1 MVAYAWLMLLFPLL
15 GVLVNAFFGRRI
27 GKRVVSWVACSA
39 IGLSFLVALGVLV
52 GVAGSKGIEQPLFTW
67 IRAGN
72 FRVEFSLLLDPL
84 SALMAAVVT
93 GVSFLIHIYSVG
105 YMAEDPR
112 YARYF
117 TYLNLFVFAM
127 LILVLANNYLM
138 MYVGWEGVGLCS
150 YLLIGFWFERK
161 SAADA
166 GKKAFI
172 VNRVGDVGFAL
183 GIMLIFAT
191 FGTLQFSEVFRR
203 APGVLGPAVVTAI
216 TLLLFM
222 GATGKSAQIPL
233 YIWLPDAMEGPTP
246 VSALIHAATMV
257 TAGVYMVA
265 RNHVLFDMA
274 PATMTVVASIG
285 AATAFFAA
293 TMALVEK
300 DLKRILAY
308 STISQL
314 GYMFLA
320 VGVGAYSAGMFHL
333 TTHAFFKALL
343 FLAAGSVMHALAGE
357 INIMKLGGLRE
368 KLPTTY
374 AVFAVGA
381 AALAG
386 VPLFSGFFSKDE
398 ILWRAFLRSPV
409 LWLVGLVTAL
419 LTAVYI
425 FRALFV
431 TFWGKTRAEK
441 KLWEHA
447 HEAPAVMS
455 VPMLILAVLAVVG
468 GYIGLPRLSLVEGY
482 LEPVLPAGHIAEAG
496 ALEWVLLAVSAVVAL
511 GGIALAYYLYVV
523 RPEAPAR
530 LSRQYAPLY
539 TLLSRKYYVD
549 EFYMAVVVEPLRRV
563 GRFIAELFDPQVV
576 DGAVNGLARL
586 AGVCGEG
593 LGTLQT
599 GRVRSYAL
607 SILVGVVIILG
618 YFLLR

>member
-1 MVAYAWLMLLFPLL
+1 MLAYAWLMVLFPLL
-15 GVLVNAFFGRRI
+15 GVLINAFLGRRI
-27 GKRVVSWVACSA
+27 GKRAVSWVACTS
-39 IGLSFLVALGVLV
+39 IGLSFLVALGVLA
-52 GVAGSKGIEQPLFTW
+52 GVAGRTGVEQPLFTW
-67 IRAGN
+67 ISAGS

-161 SAADA
+161 RAADA

-183 GIMLIFAT
+183 GIMLIFAM

-257 TAGVYMVA
+257 TAGIYMVA

-274 PATMTVVASIG
+274 PATMTVVAAIG
-285 AATAFFAA
+285 AATAFFSA
-293 TMALVEK
+293 TMALTEN

-320 VGVGAYSAGMFHL
+320 VGVGAYAAGMFHL

-343 FLAAGSVMHALAGE
+343 FLAAGSVMHAMAGE
-357 INIMKLGGLRE
+357 IDIQKLGGLRE
-368 KLPTTY
+368 KLPRTY

-398 ILWRAFLRSPV
+398 ILWRAFLHSPV

-425 FRALFV
+425 SRALFV
-431 TFWGKTRAEK
+431 TFWGRTRAEK

-455 VPMLILAVLAVVG
+455 VPMVILAVLAVIG
-468 GYIGLPRLSLVEGY
+468 GYIGLPRLSAVEGY
-482 LEPVLPAGHIAEAG
+482 LEPVLPAEHIAEAG
-496 ALEWVLLAVSAVVAL
+496 AVEWVLLAVSAAVAL

-523 RPEAPAR
+523 RPEVPAR
-530 LSRQYAPLY
+530 LSKQYRGLY
-539 TLLSRKYYVD
+539 TLLRHKYYVD
-549 EFYMAVVVEPLRRV
+549 EFYIAAVVEPLRRL
-563 GRFIAELFDPQVV
+563 GRFIAELFDPRVV

-593 LGTLQT
+593 LGVLQN

>member
-1 MVAYAWLMLLFPLL
+1 
-15 GVLVNAFFGRRI
+15 
-27 GKRVVSWVACSA
+27 
-39 IGLSFLVALGVLV
+39 
-52 GVAGSKGIEQPLFTW
+52 
-67 IRAGN
+67 
-72 FRVEFSLLLDPL
+72 
-84 SALMAAVVT
+84 
-93 GVSFLIHIYSVG
+93 
-105 YMAEDPR
+105 
-112 YARYF
+112 
-117 TYLNLFVFAM
+117 M

-183 GIMLIFAT
+183 GIMLIFAM

-549 EFYMAVVVEPLRRV
+549 EFYMAVVVEPLRRM

>member
-1 MVAYAWLMLLFPLL
+1 MLAYAWLMLLFPLL
-15 GVLVNAFFGRRI
+15 GVLINAFFGRRI
-27 GKRVVSWVACSA
+27 GKRAVSWAACSV

-52 GVAGSKGIEQPLFTW
+52 GIAGSTGVEQPLFTW
-67 IRAGN
+67 ISAGS

-84 SALMAAVVT
+84 SALMAVVVT
-93 GVSFLIHIYSVG
+93 GVSFLIHIYSIG

-183 GIMLIFAT
+183 GIMLVFAL

-203 APGVLGPAVVTAI
+203 APGVLGPAAVTAI

-274 PATMTVVASIG
+274 PTTMAVVASIG

-320 VGVGAYSAGMFHL
+320 VGVGAYAAGMFHL

-343 FLAAGSVMHALAGE
+343 FLAAGSVMHAMAGE
-357 INIMKLGGLRE
+357 INIQKLGGLRE
-368 KLPTTY
+368 KLPRTY

-398 ILWRAFLRSPV
+398 ILWRAFLHSPA
-409 LWLVGLVTAL
+409 LWLVGLVTAF

-431 TFWGKTRAEK
+431 TF
-441 KLWEHA
+441 
-447 HEAPAVMS
+447 
-455 VPMLILAVLAVVG
+455 
-468 GYIGLPRLSLVEGY
+468 
-482 LEPVLPAGHIAEAG
+482 
-496 ALEWVLLAVSAVVAL
+496 
-511 GGIALAYYLYVV
+511 
-523 RPEAPAR
+523 
-530 LSRQYAPLY
+530 
-539 TLLSRKYYVD
+539 
-549 EFYMAVVVEPLRRV
+549 
-563 GRFIAELFDPQVV
+563 
-576 DGAVNGLARL
+576 
-586 AGVCGEG
+586 
-593 LGTLQT
+593 
-599 GRVRSYAL
+599 
-607 SILVGVVIILG
+607 
-618 YFLLR
+618 